1 MIRRILTAAAALAL
15 ALSACGGEPEGGGS
29 PTPAPTAAQRPSS
42 TAELTVAQPEPGG
55 VYPADDIP
63 VRLDL
68 EGATLAERASTDL
81 KPDEGHIHLTLDG
94 ELVTLLGGAEEN
106 LAELAEGPIAPGQH
120 ILEAEFVANDHG
132 FFLPRV
138 VQTVTFMVEG

>member
-1 MIRRILTAAAALAL
+1 MTRRILVAAAALAL
-15 ALSACGGEPEGGGS
+15 AACGGGEPEADGS
-29 PTPAPTAAQRPSS
+29 PTPTAAQRPSS
-42 TAELTVAQPEPGG
+42 TAELTILEPEPGG
-55 VYPADDIP
+55 EYPPDDVP
-63 VRLDL
+63 VMLDL
-68 EGATLAERASTDL
+68 EGATLSEVASTDL
-81 KPDEGHIHLTLDG
+81 EPDEGHIHLTLDG

-106 LAELAEGPIAPGQH
+106 LAELAEEPLAPGQH

>member
-1 MIRRILTAAAALAL
+1 MTRRILFAAAALAL
-15 ALSACGGEPEGGGS
+15 AACGGGEPEADGS
-29 PTPAPTAAQRPSS
+29 PTAAPTAAQRPSS
-42 TAELTVAQPEPGG
+42 TGELTIVEPEPGG
-55 VYPADDIP
+55 VYPPDDVP
-63 VRLDL
+63 VSLEL
-68 EGATLAERASTDL
+68 EGATLSEVASTDL
-81 KPDEGHIHLTLDG
+81 EPDEGHIHLTLDG

-106 LAELAEGPIAPGQH
+106 LAELAEEPLEPGQH